1 MTQKQ
6 KPASETTENKT
17 ASEVRQHYI
26 EHDNEVRFVD
36 IANLSSIVDK
46 IPAGIY
52 TFVYKEDMNKDG
64 KSEINSYL
72 NKAKDF
78 TLPAKLYGNVVERA
92 EHILSAYQKLDKNM
106 GVLLSGLAGAGKSL
120 LIKYIANE
128 AKNKL
133 HLPVIIFDSEN
144 VRYLPKFLDK
154 VSQPCVFMLD
164 EFEKLTN
171 RYEQEILL
179 TVFDGIYSSKNLF
192 LLTVNDKKSM
202 VDHFFSRPGRIRY
215 IYNYQSIETEVI
227 ESVLHDKLEDKSK
240 LDEVSLLLSTVHRL
254 SFDILYS
261 FIEEVNL
268 FKDKEPKELFKHFN
282 TELSSR
288 QDSGYE
294 LEVKCGDILIT
305 NIFTFKIDS
314 LNLESLREGGKFRVN
329 IANKHNEDGFNKQM
343 PWNRDPIEV
352 SNPLFEKADDL
363 KISFNNISFTYEDK
377 DGTLKKSLIELSSKS
392 LNPIGDNPPILR
404 DKKYHFSIVK

>member
-1 MTQKQ
+1 M
-6 KPASETTENKT
+6 
-17 ASEVRQHYI
+17 
-26 EHDNEVRFVD
+26 
-36 IANLSSIVDK
+36 
-46 IPAGIY
+46 
-52 TFVYKEDMNKDG
+52 
-64 KSEINSYL
+64 
-72 NKAKDF
+72 
-78 TLPAKLYGNVVERA
+78 
-92 EHILSAYQKLDKNM
+92 
-106 GVLLSGLAGAGKSL
+106 
-120 LIKYIANE
+120 
-128 AKNKL
+128 
-133 HLPVIIFDSEN
+133 
-144 VRYLPKFLDK
+144 
-154 VSQPCVFMLD
+154 
-164 EFEKLTN
+164 
-171 RYEQEILL
+171 
-179 TVFDGIYSSKNLF
+179 
-192 LLTVNDKKSM
+192 
-202 VDHFFSRPGRIRY
+202 
-215 IYNYQSIETEVI
+215 
-227 ESVLHDKLEDKSK
+227 
-240 LDEVSLLLSTVHRL
+240 DEVSLLLSTVHRL

-329 IANKHNEDGFNKQM
+329 IANKHNEDGFNKQL

-352 SNPLFEKADDL
+352 SNPLFEKADNL

-377 DGTLKKSLIELSSKS
+377 EGTLKKSLIELSSKS